1 MQIGRIECDFLKGFK
16 IRTNYVSISY
26 CNLEQVTPI
35 KYPNQKYVYIYIY
48 IYIYIYKK
56 WCQHCV
62 SAASSKSMIIKP
74 EESDTKF

>member
-1 MQIGRIECDFLKGFK
+1 MQIGRIERDFLKGFK

-35 KYPNQKYVYIYIY
+35 KYPNQKYVYIY
-48 IYIYIYKK
+48 KK

>member
-26 CNLEQVTPI
+26 CNLEQVTPS

-48 IYIYIYKK
+48 IYIRNDANIA
-56 WCQHCV
+56 CQLLHQ
-62 SAASSKSMIIKP
+62 SQW
-74 EESDTKF
+74 